1 MFFRSIKSIFLAING
16 LKYKKVQ
23 VKWNYSWLIISLGS
37 YLIQDIHNFSD
48 YHWNQFF
55 FFYPIANKMYFL
67 ILPHFGSDTAIIY
80 KVTSNLSNKVV
91 E

>member
-23 VKWNYSWLIISLGS
+23 VKLNYSWVIISLGH
-37 YLIQDIHNFSD
+37 YLIRDVINFSD

-55 FFYPIANKMYFL
+55 FNPIANKIDLF
-67 ILPHFGSDTAIIY
+67 ILPHFVSDTAILC
-80 KVTSNLSNKVV
+80 KVISNLSNNVV